1 MPRILKVVVTGPF
14 SAGKSQFV
22 KTISDIPVVSTER
35 RLSLREKTAKRQTT
49 VAMDYGR
56 VQLGDDVLHLNGTP
70 GQARFDFMW
79 EILCR
84 EMHGLVLV
92 VDAADQASFAE
103 AQAMLAEILAPR
115 QVPFVVAANKQDRE
129 DALHPE
135 QVRRDLALGS
145 ALVMPCVASRKSSV
159 KMVLSQLAELIP
171 AGR

>member
-22 KTISDIPVVSTER
+22 KTISDIPVVSTDR
-35 RLSLREKTAKRQTT
+35 RLSARAKGVKGQTT

-56 VQLGDDVLHLNGTP
+56 VQLGDDILHLNGTP

-79 EILCR
+79 EILSQ

-92 VDAADQASFAE
+92 VDATAAESFDDAR
-103 AQAMLAEILAPR
+103 AMLTDILAPR
-115 QVPFVVAANKQDRE
+115 PVPFVVAANKQDRD
-129 DALHPE
+129 DALHPDK
-135 QVRRDLALGS
+135 VRRGLRLTG
-145 ALVMPCVASRKSSV
+145 ALVMPCVASRKTSV
-159 KMVLSQLAELIP
+159 KMVLSQLAEMIP